1 MFRKFVNYLT
11 KIRYKG
17 YDISDL
23 YKLPITV
30 LLTDEEF
37 RPEAVS
43 IEVWNILS
51 RRIKTSVHS
60 GVQAVR
66 DGNDRAASQAMLLL
80 LSDIE
85 TLSRLVG
92 DYRLKEKVSNDKRT
106 ERKHLIR

>member
-1 MFRKFVNYLT
+1 MFRKLWSLLT
-11 KIRYKG
+11 NNRDKG
-17 YDISDL
+17 YHISDL
-23 YKLPITV
+23 CRLPVTV
-30 LLTDEEF
+30 LLTDDEF
-37 RPEAVS
+37 RPEAINV
-43 IEVWNILS
+43 EVWNIVS

-66 DGNDRAASQAMLLL
+66 DGNDRAAANAMLLL

-92 DYRLKEKVSNDKRT
+92 DHRLKEKDSNVKRT